1 MKINFKII
9 LPSASLSGSRYLI
22 VSTAG
27 TKRTLMHISL
37 YVDLFVLIAISKQ
50 SKPVVIKKTKKLIYY
65 RGIRQD
71 KDG

>member
-9 LPSASLSGSRYLI
+9 LPSVLLSGSRYLI
-22 VSTAG
+22 VSTVG

-37 YVDLFVLIAISKQ
+37 YVDLLLLIAVSKQ
-50 SKPVVIKKTKKLIYY
+50 SKPVVIKETKKLIYY

-71 KDG
+71 GDG